1 MVYTGANECLGVLGS
16 WLVSTSSSVGRL
28 RFSPACYKSK
38 SLVIF
43 KAVGEGGVGGSPRRA
58 LVRSCIVGGK
68 TEGKKKKK
76 EEKKKIT
83 GRVCECPSRLSRFLE
98 ERTKTTRAQNRETEF
113 HIAYLAPIVA

>member
-1 MVYTGANECLGVLGS
+1 MSGRFRILAGIHVFLGGPS
-16 WLVSTSSSVGRL
+16 AFFSSL
-28 RFSPACYKSK
+28 LKEQKFSNLYKS
-38 SLVIF
+38 SLAGV
-43 KAVGEGGVGGSPRRA
+43 AVAPRGSSLAWSCRRENEG
-58 LVRSCIVGGK
+58 
-68 TEGKKKKK
+68 KKK